1 MTGRDRPRSKAYHLD
16 SPLNLTGDGKV
27 TAKWVPLCVWCFII
41 LVCHEFFFVMYLA
54 GKVGAFVRLVR
65 SLALPLTIHCSHP
78 KSPPGT
84 PNGLRPLL
92 GFRGNPQTEGRER
105 IIFTKEK
112 EYFVQ
117 KCGNRAYTHTHT
129 HTHTHTCVFMH
140 VCVCVCVRAC
150 VCVRT

>member
-78 KSPPGT
+78 KSPLG
-84 PNGLRPLL
+84 PLTACD
-92 GFRGNPQTEGRER
+92 PCWVSEETHKQKE
-105 IIFTKEK
+105 EK
-112 EYFVQ
+112 E
-117 KCGNRAYTHTHT
+117 
-129 HTHTHTCVFMH
+129 
-140 VCVCVCVRAC
+140 
-150 VCVRT
+150 